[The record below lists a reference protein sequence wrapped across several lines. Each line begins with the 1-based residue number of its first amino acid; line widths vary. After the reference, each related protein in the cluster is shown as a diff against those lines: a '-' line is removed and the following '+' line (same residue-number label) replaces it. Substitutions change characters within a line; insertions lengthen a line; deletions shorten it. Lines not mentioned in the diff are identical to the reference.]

1 MRKVGRA
8 VAVASAGLAWLMPLG
23 AAEIGGRYAT
33 PAAQVAPANTVT
45 STQPDMRLVEIT
57 RRRGNAY
64 ALVYASGANARKRRG
79 WGLLDGDELAVS
91 LATGGPA
98 YGVAI
103 YQHAPAEHA
112 WSGPWISS
120 LDGGGTASGRIRFE
134 DGAGLAGRHALECT
148 RPGAGSV
155 SGTVDIKPA
164 GDGFQLIFRLGRAVC
179 YRGVG
184 LPLPGDRL
192 AVGWSFG
199 SAPELATYAVTAAGA
214 LAEHRLAWTP
224 QPGAPADGQFTPV
237 NDDQY
242 FAAMHRGQA
251 GLWSGSTALPL
262 FAPAA
267 AGAPPDTAAEAAA
280 QTIMGLAAPQVK
292 AWSYGAL
299 QRQYGADGWAQRW
312 LESQLD
318 AEELNFLRAALRRH
332 AVHGVADQELENRSI
347 GTLIEEERARPE
359 RR

>member
-1 MRKVGRA
+1 MRKIGRA
-8 VAVASAGLAWLMPLG
+8 VAILAAGLARMVPLP

-33 PAAQVAPANTVT
+33 AAAETAPANAADRA
-45 STQPDMRLVEIT
+45 QPSARLVEIT
-57 RRRGNAY
+57 PRRGAY
-64 ALVYASGANARKRRG
+64 SLVYASGANARKRRG

-103 YQHAPAEHA
+103 YQHAPDEHA

-120 LDGGGTASGRIRFE
+120 LDGGTAAGRIRFE
-134 DGAGLAGRHALECT
+134 DGAGLAGRHPLECT

-164 GDGFQLIFRLGRAVC
+164 GDGFQLTFRLGRAVL

-184 LPLPGDRL
+184 WLLPGNRL

-199 SAPELATYAVTAAGA
+199 SAPELAVYAVTAAGG
-214 LAEHRLAWTP
+214 LVEHRLAWTP
-224 QPGAPADGQFTPV
+224 LPGAANDGQFIPV

-242 FAAMHRGQA
+242 FAALNRGRA
-251 GLWSGSTALPL
+251 GLWNGAATLPL
-262 FAPAA
+262 FAPV
-267 AGAPPDTAAEAAA
+267 AGATPDAAVDAAA
-280 QTIMGLAAPQVK
+280 QTMGLAAPRVK

-299 QRQYGADGWAQRW
+299 QRQYGAAGWAQRW

-318 AEELNFLRAALRRH
+318 AEELSLLAGALRRH
-332 AVHGVADQELENRSI
+332 VVHGVPDQELESRSI
-347 GTLIEEERARPE
+347 GTLLEEERTRQD